1 MPYLRPLLRLATL
14 ALSFPVKAAA
24 RLTSEGILF
33 LLLALV
39 CGIISLGSS
48 SWSNIPLLM
57 SLVLFSLWILTMWQ
71 GERSLRGLQLRR
83 NHVERMFANDNI
95 TVALSLVNESAWP
108 CAGLVISE
116 ALENEDGSPVAGIPA
131 VAEKIDKGEK
141 SDKPEKP
148 EKEKKETPRQAPP
161 RAPVASGGTFVTLV
175 AGKGAERV
183 KYALTMRRRGIYRF
197 AETTLHTEAP
207 LGFFRSTATRKT
219 PGRLIVYP
227 RLGEIDAGFFKELDL
242 ALDHIRRTRP
252 SRAEEDFRGM
262 REYRQGDNPRWIHWR
277 SSARSQKMLVKE
289 FEEPQA
295 RRVILLL
302 DTNLQRVGAQR
313 FAAFENAIAF
323 AGTVARDLARRG
335 CEVECVALQPQ
346 NRTARMTISRERR
359 NLDSLLEMLAGL
371 KRDDRRTLAH
381 LADHIGRRNLHRAY
395 VIVLGLGS
403 LRGKTALNW
412 LSTGD
417 NAVRTIDARS
427 DEFRRIFHR
436 TTGSMRDEDD
446 DMLLGL
452 DEEETEE
459 AAAPAAVAGE

>member
-1 MPYLRPLLRLATL
+1 MPYLRPFFRVVARI
-14 ALSFPVKAAA
+14 LSYPIKAAA
-24 RLTSEGILF
+24 RVTTEGVLF

-39 CGIISLGSS
+39 CGVISLSS
-48 SWSNIPLLM
+48 SPWSNIPLLM
-57 SLVLFSLWILTMWQ
+57 CLVLLSLWILAMWQ

-95 TVALSLVNESAWP
+95 TVGLSLANDSAWP

-116 ALENEDGSPVAGIPA
+116 AIENEDGSPVAGIP
-131 VAEKIDKGEK
+131 VASEKTDKAG
-141 SDKPEKP
+141 KPEK
-148 EKEKKETPRQAPP
+148 KESAPRAAPP
-161 RAPVASGGTFVTLV
+161 RPPVASAGTFVTLV

-183 KYALTMRRRGIYRF
+183 KYTLTMRRRGIYRF
-197 AETTLHTEAP
+197 GDTTLQTEAP
-207 LGFFRSTATRKT
+207 LGFFRSSATRAT
-219 PGRLIVYP
+219 PGKLIVYP
-227 RLGEIDAGFFKELDL
+227 RMGEIDAGFFKELDL
-242 ALDHIRRTRP
+242 ALDHIRRSRP

-262 REYRQGDNPRWIHWR
+262 REYRQGDNPRWIHWK
-277 SSARSQKMLVKE
+277 SSARNQKMLVKE

-295 RRVILLL
+295 RRVLLLL

-313 FAAFENAIAF
+313 FVAFESAISF

-346 NRTARMTISRERR
+346 NRVARMTISRERR
-359 NLDSLLEMLAGL
+359 NLDGLLEMLAGL

-381 LADHIGRRNLHRAY
+381 LADHVGRRNLHRAY

-403 LRGKTALNW
+403 LRGKTALSW
-412 LSTGD
+412 LGTGD
-417 NAVRTIDARS
+417 NAVRMIDARS

-436 TTGSMRDEDD
+436 TTGSARDEDD

-452 DEEETEE
+452 DEEEVEE
-459 AAAPAAVAGE
+459 TVPVAV